1 MHRPGALPHGDPSSR
16 LVNQA
21 PRLLVAGLLAFLV
34 VTWARSFGLPL
45 GDSHEGR
52 VLGQFALHVRNFW
65 DLGPAGS
72 SFGAD
77 WAPFS
82 DAPYTH
88 HPPLLTGL
96 HMLVSAVVGQGLWQL
111 KAISYLSGLAT
122 VPALYWLGRRMGF
135 GALPV
140 AAATGALVATPWWW
154 VYGRLG
160 LGFLPNLAMVGMV
173 LLVAHEATGRGLRRA
188 AAAMGAAV
196 AASWHGA
203 FLAPLLWLWLWRRRG
218 LDRAV
223 VVVGAAVVAG
233 ALAVLVWITQG
244 GGLSELADHA
254 GNRMGVDRTVG
265 EFLNR
270 QWTFARGLLPTWYLV
285 LALPA
290 LVAGLADSRSR
301 ALIGMLAAMVVVFAV
316 VPSDNAWVHD
326 YWNFPV
332 LTALFPGFA
341 ALADRAIRTLPGLRQ
356 GIAEGAVAVLL
367 VIALV
372 VLAPGANHDRY
383 FAAPAE
389 AGRLVEAV
397 GPAAGQ
403 DTAWH
408 TPQVPW
414 PTWVSRAWRL
424 APGAVASPEDVAT
437 VGDDDRVVMRL
448 DRLPA
453 FVDRS
458 VADEALAVR
467 GTYAVVTGAALRRHL
482 LTN

>member
-1 MHRPGALPHGDPSSR
+1 M
-16 LVNQA
+16 
-21 PRLLVAGLLAFLV
+21 LLVVGLVAFLA
-34 VTWARSFGLPL
+34 VTWVRSFGLPL
-45 GDSHEGR
+45 GNSHEGR

-65 DLGPAGS
+65 DLGPTGS

-88 HPPLLTGL
+88 HPPLLTSFHL
-96 HMLVSAVVGQGLWQL
+96 LVSAVVGQGLWQL

-122 VPALYWLGRRMGF
+122 IPALYWVGRRMGF
-135 GALPV
+135 GALPAV
-140 AAATGALVATPWWW
+140 AATGALVATPWWW

-160 LGFLPNLAMVGMV
+160 LGFLPNLVMVGMV
-173 LLVAHEATGRGLRRA
+173 LLIADEATGQGLRRA
-188 AAAMGAAV
+188 AAATGAAV

-203 FLAPLLWLWLWRRRG
+203 FLAPVLWLWLWRRRG
-218 LDRAV
+218 LDRTV
-223 VVVGAAVVAG
+223 VVVGAAVAAG
-233 ALAVLVWITQG
+233 ALVVLVWVTQG
-244 GGLSELADHA
+244 GGVSELADHA

-265 EFLNR
+265 EFLDR

-290 LVAGLADSRSR
+290 LVAGLTDPRSR
-301 ALIGMLAAMVVVFAV
+301 ALTGMLTAMVVAFAA

-332 LTALFPGFA
+332 LMALFPGFA
-341 ALADRAIRTLPGLRQ
+341 ALIDRAAKALPDLQRGV
-356 GIAEGAVAVLL
+356 AEGTAALL
-367 VIALV
+367 VVVSLV
-372 VLAPGANHDRY
+372 LLAPGANHDRY

-397 GPAAGQ
+397 GPAAKQ
-403 DTAWH
+403 DVAWH

-414 PTWVSRAWRL
+414 PTWVSRAWGL
-424 APGAVASPEDVAT
+424 VPGAVASREDVAT
-437 VGDDDRVVMRL
+437 VGDDDRVVVRL

-482 LTN
+482 LTD

>member
-1 MHRPGALPHGDPSSR
+1 MHRPGAPPHGDPLSR
-16 LVNQA
+16 LIDRV
-21 PRLLVAGLLAFLV
+21 PMMLVVGLVALMAV
-34 VTWARSFGLPL
+34 SWARSFGLPL

-65 DLGPAGS
+65 DLGPSGS

-82 DAPYTH
+82 DVPYTH

-96 HMLVSAVVGQGLWQL
+96 HLLVSAVVGQGLWQL

-122 VPALYWLGRRMGF
+122 VPALYWVGRRMGF
-135 GALPV
+135 GSLQV

-173 LLVAHEATGRGLRRA
+173 LLVADGATRRGLRRVA
-188 AAAMGAAV
+188 AATGAGV
-196 AASWHGA
+196 AASWHGV

-218 LDRAV
+218 LDRTV
-223 VVVGAAVVAG
+223 VVVGAAVTAG
-233 ALAVLVWITQG
+233 ALAVLVWVTQG
-244 GGLSELADHA
+244 GGVTELTDHA
-254 GNRMGVDRTVG
+254 GNRIGVDRSVG
-265 EFLNR
+265 EFLDR
-270 QWTFARGLLPTWYLV
+270 QWSFAQGLLPAWYLV

-290 LVAGLADSRSR
+290 LVAGLADPRSR
-301 ALIGMLAAMVVVFAV
+301 ALTGMLAAMVLVFAV

-341 ALADRAIRTLPGLRQ
+341 ALSDRAVRALPGLRR
-356 GIAEGAVAVLL
+356 GAGEGVVAALL
-367 VIALV
+367 VAGLV
-372 VLAPGANHDRY
+372 ALAPGAIHDRY
-383 FAAPAE
+383 FATPAE
-389 AGRLVEAV
+389 AGHLVEAV
-397 GPAAGQ
+397 SPAAGQ

-414 PTWVSRAWRL
+414 PTWVSRAWGL

-437 VGDDDRVVMRL
+437 VGDDDRVVVRL

-453 FVDRS
+453 FVSRS
-458 VADEALAVR
+458 VADEALAIR
-467 GTYAVVTGAALRRHL
+467 GTYAVVTGDALRRHL
-482 LTN
+482 LTE

>member
-1 MHRPGALPHGDPSSR
+1 M
-16 LVNQA
+16 
-21 PRLLVAGLLAFLV
+21 LLVVGLVAFLA
-34 VTWARSFGLPL
+34 VTWVRSFGLPL
-45 GDSHEGR
+45 GNSHEGR

-65 DLGPAGS
+65 DLGPTGS

-96 HMLVSAVVGQGLWQL
+96 HLLVSAVVGQGLWQL

-122 VPALYWLGRRMGF
+122 VPALYWVGRRMGF
-135 GALPV
+135 GALPAV
-140 AAATGALVATPWWW
+140 AATGALVATPWWW

-160 LGFLPNLAMVGMV
+160 LGFLPNLVMVGMV
-173 LLVAHEATGRGLRRA
+173 LLIADETTGQGLRRA
-188 AAAMGAAV
+188 AAATGAAV

-203 FLAPLLWLWLWRRRG
+203 FLAPVLWLWLWRRRG
-218 LDRAV
+218 LDRTV
-223 VVVGAAVVAG
+223 VVVGAAVAAG
-233 ALAVLVWITQG
+233 ALVVLVWVTQG
-244 GGLSELADHA
+244 GGVSELADHA

-265 EFLNR
+265 EFLDR

-290 LVAGLADSRSR
+290 LVAGLTDPRSR
-301 ALIGMLAAMVVVFAV
+301 ALTGMLTAMVVAFAA

-332 LTALFPGFA
+332 LMALFPGFA
-341 ALADRAIRTLPGLRQ
+341 ALIDRAAKALPDLQRGV
-356 GIAEGAVAVLL
+356 AEGTAALL
-367 VIALV
+367 VVVSLV
-372 VLAPGANHDRY
+372 LLAPGANHDRY

-397 GPAAGQ
+397 GPAAKQ
-403 DTAWH
+403 DVAWH

-414 PTWVSRAWRL
+414 PTWVSLAWEL
-424 APGAVASPEDVAT
+424 APVAVASLEDVAT
-437 VGDDDRVVMRL
+437 VGDEDRVIVRL

-458 VADEALAVR
+458 VVDEAVAIR
-467 GTYAVVTGAALRRHL
+467 GTYAVVTGVALRRHL
-482 LTN
+482 LSE

>member
-1 MHRPGALPHGDPSSR
+1 M
-16 LVNQA
+16 
-21 PRLLVAGLLAFLV
+21 LLVVGLVAFLA
-34 VTWARSFGLPL
+34 VTWVRSFGLPL
-45 GDSHEGR
+45 GNSHEGR

-96 HMLVSAVVGQGLWQL
+96 HLLVSAVVGQGLWQL

-122 VPALYWLGRRMGF
+122 VPALYWVGRRMGF
-135 GALPV
+135 GALPAV
-140 AAATGALVATPWWW
+140 AATGALVATPWWW

-160 LGFLPNLAMVGMV
+160 LGFLPNLVMVGMV
-173 LLVAHEATGRGLRRA
+173 LLIADETTGQGLRRA
-188 AAAMGAAV
+188 AAATGAAV

-203 FLAPLLWLWLWRRRG
+203 FLAPVLWLWLWRRRG
-218 LDRAV
+218 LDRTV
-223 VVVGAAVVAG
+223 VVVGAAVAAG
-233 ALAVLVWITQG
+233 ALVVLVWVTQG
-244 GGLSELADHA
+244 GGVSELADHA

-265 EFLNR
+265 EFLDR

-290 LVAGLADSRSR
+290 LVAGLTDPRSR
-301 ALIGMLAAMVVVFAV
+301 ALTGMLTAMVVAFAA

-332 LTALFPGFA
+332 LMALFPGFA
-341 ALADRAIRTLPGLRQ
+341 ALVDRAAKALPDLQRGV
-356 GIAEGAVAVLL
+356 AEGTAALL
-367 VIALV
+367 VVVSLV
-372 VLAPGANHDRY
+372 LLAPGVNHDRY

-397 GPAAGQ
+397 GPVAGQ
-403 DTAWH
+403 DIAWH

-414 PTWVSRAWRL
+414 PTWVSRAWGL
-424 APGAVASPEDVAT
+424 VPGAVASREDVAT
-437 VGDDDRVVMRL
+437 VGDDDRVVVRL

-482 LTN
+482 LTD

>member
-1 MHRPGALPHGDPSSR
+1 MVVG
-16 LVNQA
+16 LV
-21 PRLLVAGLLAFLV
+21 AFLV
-34 VTWARSFGLPL
+34 VTWVRSFGLPL

-82 DAPYTH
+82 DTPYTH

-96 HMLVSAVVGQGLWQL
+96 HLLVSAVVGQGLWQL

-122 VPALYWLGRRMGF
+122 VPALYWVGRRMGF
-135 GALPV
+135 GALPAV
-140 AAATGALVATPWWW
+140 AATGALVATPWWW

-173 LLVAHEATGRGLRRA
+173 LLIADEAAGRGLRRTA
-188 AAAMGAAV
+188 AATGAAV

-203 FLAPLLWLWLWRRRG
+203 FLAPVLWLWLWHRRG
-218 LDRAV
+218 LDRTV
-223 VVVGAAVVAG
+223 VVVGAVGAAG
-233 ALAVLVWITQG
+233 ALVVLVWVAQG
-244 GGLSELADHA
+244 GGVSELADHA

-265 EFLNR
+265 EFLDR
-270 QWTFARGLLPTWYLV
+270 QWTFARGLLPTWYLA

-290 LVAGLADSRSR
+290 LVAGLVDPRSR
-301 ALIGMLAAMVVVFAV
+301 ALTGMLAAMVVAFAV

-332 LTALFPGFA
+332 LTALFPGFT
-341 ALADRAIRTLPGLRQ
+341 ALVDRVARALPELRR
-356 GIAEGAVAVLL
+356 GISEGAVAVLL
-367 VIALV
+367 VAALV
-372 VLAPGANHDRY
+372 VLAPGVNHDRY

-397 GPAAGQ
+397 GPATGQ
-403 DTAWH
+403 DIAWH

-414 PTWVSRAWRL
+414 PTWVSRAWGL
-424 APGAVASPEDVAT
+424 APGAVASPEDVVT
-437 VGDDDRVVMRL
+437 VGDDDRVVVRL

-482 LTN
+482 LTD

>member
-1 MHRPGALPHGDPSSR
+1 MKAVSYL
-16 LVNQA
+16 
-21 PRLLVAGLLAFLV
+21 AGL
-34 VTWARSFGLPL
+34 T
-45 GDSHEGR
+45 
-52 VLGQFALHVRNFW
+52 
-65 DLGPAGS
+65 
-72 SFGAD
+72 
-77 WAPFS
+77 
-82 DAPYTH
+82 
-88 HPPLLTGL
+88 
-96 HMLVSAVVGQGLWQL
+96 
-111 KAISYLSGLAT
+111 T
-122 VPALYWLGRRMGF
+122 VPALYWVGRRMGF

-173 LLVAHEATGRGLRRA
+173 LLVADEANNRGLRRA
-188 AAAMGAAV
+188 AVATGAAV

-218 LDRAV
+218 LDRTVA
-223 VVVGAAVVAG
+223 VVGAAVGVG
-233 ALAVLVWITQG
+233 ALAMLVWVTQG
-244 GGLSELADHA
+244 GGVSELADHA
-254 GNRMGVDRTVG
+254 GTRMGVDRTVG
-265 EFLNR
+265 EFLDR
-270 QWTFARGLLPTWYLV
+270 QWMFARGLLPAWYLV
-285 LALPA
+285 LVLPA

-301 ALIGMLAAMVVVFAV
+301 ALTGMLATMVVVFAV

-332 LTALFPGFA
+332 LMALFPGFA
-341 ALADRAIRTLPGLRQ
+341 ALVDRVVRALPGLRR
-356 GIAEGAVAVLL
+356 GAAEGAVAVL
-367 VIALV
+367 VAAALV
-372 VLAPGANHDRY
+372 VLAPGANHERY

-414 PTWVSRAWRL
+414 PTWVSRAWGL
-424 APGAVASPEDVAT
+424 EPSVVASSEDVAT
-437 VGDDDRVVMRL
+437 VGDYDRVVVRL
-448 DRLPA
+448 DRLPS

-467 GTYAVVTGAALRRHL
+467 GTYAVVTGVALRRHL
-482 LTN
+482 LSE

>member
-1 MHRPGALPHGDPSSR
+1 M
-16 LVNQA
+16 
-21 PRLLVAGLLAFLV
+21 LLVVGLVAFLA
-34 VTWARSFGLPL
+34 VTWTFSFGRPL
-45 GDSHEGR
+45 GNSHEGR

-65 DLGPAGS
+65 DLGPTGS

-77 WAPFS
+77 WRPFY

-96 HMLVSAVVGQGLWQL
+96 HLLVSAVLGQGLWQL

-122 VPALYWLGRRMGF
+122 VPALYWVGRRMGF

-173 LLVAHEATGRGLRRA
+173 LLLADEATGRGLRRA
-188 AAAMGAAV
+188 AAATGAAV
-196 AASWHGA
+196 AASWQGA

-218 LDRAV
+218 LDRTV
-223 VVVGAAVVAG
+223 VVVGAAVAVG
-233 ALAVLVWITQG
+233 ALAVLVWVTQG
-244 GGLSELADHA
+244 GGVSELADHA

-265 EFLNR
+265 EFLDR
-270 QWTFARGLLPTWYLV
+270 QWTFARGLLPSWYLV

-290 LVAGLADSRSR
+290 LIAGLVDSRSR
-301 ALIGMLAAMVVVFAV
+301 ALTGMLAAMVVAFAV

-332 LTALFPGFA
+332 LTALFPGFV
-341 ALADRAIRTLPGLRQ
+341 ALADRVVRALPRLRR
-356 GIAEGAVAVLL
+356 GVAEGVVAVL
-367 VIALV
+367 VVAALV
-372 VLAPGANHDRY
+372 ALAPGANHEKY

-414 PTWVSRAWRL
+414 PTWVSRAWGL
-424 APGAVASPEDVAT
+424 EPSAVASLEDVAT
-437 VGDDDRVVMRL
+437 VGDDDRVVVRL

-458 VADEALAVR
+458 VADEVLAVR

-482 LTN
+482 LPE

>member
-1 MHRPGALPHGDPSSR
+1 M
-16 LVNQA
+16 
-21 PRLLVAGLLAFLV
+21 LLVVGLAAFLV

-96 HMLVSAVVGQGLWQL
+96 HLLVSTVVGQGLWQL

-122 VPALYWLGRRMGF
+122 VPALYWVGRRMGF

-173 LLVAHEATGRGLRRA
+173 LLVADEVTGRGLRRA
-188 AAAMGAAV
+188 AAATGAAV

-218 LDRAV
+218 LDRVV
-223 VVVGAAVVAG
+223 VVVGAAVAAG
-233 ALAVLVWITQG
+233 ALAVLVWVAQG
-244 GGLSELADHA
+244 GGVTELADHA
-254 GNRMGVDRTVG
+254 GNRVGVDRTVG
-265 EFLNR
+265 EFLDR

-290 LVAGLADSRSR
+290 LVAGLADPRSR
-301 ALIGMLAAMVVVFAV
+301 ALTGMLVAMVVAFAV

-332 LTALFPGFA
+332 LMALFPGFV
-341 ALADRAIRTLPGLRQ
+341 ALTDRAVRALPGLRR
-356 GIAEGAVAVLL
+356 GVAEGAVAVL
-367 VIALV
+367 VVVALV
-372 VLAPGANHDRY
+372 ALAPGANHDRY

-414 PTWVSRAWRL
+414 PTWVSRVWGL

-437 VGDDDRVVMRL
+437 VGDDDRVVVRL

-453 FVDRS
+453 FVGRS

-482 LTN
+482 LTE